1 MNCNPVVKSR
11 YAHDGPGVGRVQ
23 KGSAISLRFFQDKM
37 ASTELNERKRFRS
50 SSDSDVTLSPG
61 SEPRKRKFEVSEEE
75 WLSVLQRVKDLEA
88 KQLTDTKRIENLSTE
103 LTASQEENGVLK
115 RELMALQDSLE
126 FSQKEQDEV
135 KGRVE
140 HVEVDAVSN
149 KNRIIK
155 QELYNRRWNLLF
167 FGVKEESGE
176 NCKEKVVKII
186 ADKLNIRDA
195 SGIRFCGVHRIGRR
209 RMGPQRSRPIICR
222 FTCREDRERVY
233 KAKSKL
239 KNTNIRINDDVP
251 EEVREIRRKVL
262 VPALK
267 KIKAQQQS
275 AKVTIVGDK
284 LLHDGHFYDHNRI
297 PARWLS
303 TYESDED

>member
-1 MNCNPVVKSR
+1 MYSGKSGCIRAEWLYSEYICCLRANVIVFGQSGCIWAKVVVYKQG
-11 YAHDGPGVGRVQ
+11 AHDGPGVGRVQ

-167 FGVKEESGE
+167 LRGE
-176 NCKEKVVKII
+176 
-186 ADKLNIRDA
+186 
-195 SGIRFCGVHRIGRR
+195 RR
-209 RMGPQRSRPIICR
+209 
-222 FTCREDRERVY
+222 V
-233 KAKSKL
+233 
-239 KNTNIRINDDVP
+239 
-251 EEVREIRRKVL
+251 
-262 VPALK
+262 
-267 KIKAQQQS
+267 
-275 AKVTIVGDK
+275 
-284 LLHDGHFYDHNRI
+284 
-297 PARWLS
+297 W
-303 TYESDED
+303 

>member
-1 MNCNPVVKSR
+1 
-11 YAHDGPGVGRVQ
+11 
-23 KGSAISLRFFQDKM
+23 M

-167 FGVKEESGE
+167 FGVKEESGG

-209 RMGPQRSRPIICR
+209 RIGPQRSRPIICR

-297 PARWLS
+297 LTRWLS

>member
-1 MNCNPVVKSR
+1 M
-11 YAHDGPGVGRVQ
+11 HDGPGVGRVQ
-23 KGSAISLRFFQDKM
+23 KGSAISLRFFQNKM
-37 ASTELNERKRFRS
+37 ASTELNERKRFGS

-61 SEPRKRKFEVSEEE
+61 SEPQKRKFEVSEEE

-88 KQLTDTKRIENLSTE
+88 KQLIETKRIENLSTE
-103 LTASQEENGVLK
+103 LTASHEENGVLK

-140 HVEVDAVSN
+140 HADVDAVSN

-155 QELYNRRWNLLF
+155 QELYNRLWNLLF

-195 SGIRFCGVHRIGRR
+195 SGIRFCGVHRIGRK

-233 KAKSKL
+233 KA
-239 KNTNIRINDDVP
+239 
-251 EEVREIRRKVL
+251 
-262 VPALK
+262 
-267 KIKAQQQS
+267 
-275 AKVTIVGDK
+275 
-284 LLHDGHFYDHNRI
+284 
-297 PARWLS
+297 
-303 TYESDED
+303 